1 MLLPVGHRQAYGFG
15 KSGYRRNI
23 ERARTNFPLLSAAVR
38 ERGHVEITLS
48 NQRTHTHRTTDL
60 VATQRRCS

>member
-23 ERARTNFPLLSAAVR
+23 ERARTNLPFLSATMR
-38 ERGHVEITLS
+38 NWRHV
-48 NQRTHTHRTTDL
+48 
-60 VATQRRCS
+60 